1 MTKAIKVFKNKPII
15 PLGFFL
21 AVTVVLIVVSFAVL
35 NIPIVAICSI
45 AILEVLLSA
54 LLNRIPLWVQGLL
67 VVAQIAAGFIF
78 GRAVFMVLM
87 AIVYVLAVAFLYLW
101 TSEEA

>member
-54 LLNRIPLWVQGLL
+54 LLNRIPLWVHGL
-67 VVAQIAAGFIF
+67 
-78 GRAVFMVLM
+78 LM

>member
-15 PLGFFL
+15 PLGIFL

-35 NIPIVAICSI
+35 NIPIVAIW
-45 AILEVLLSA
+45 
-54 LLNRIPLWVQGLL
+54 IPLWVHGLL
-67 VVAQIAAGFIF
+67 VIAQIAAGFIF

>member
-54 LLNRIPLWVQGLL
+54 LLNRIPLWVHGLL
-67 VVAQIAAGFIF
+67 VIAQIAAGFNLWQSRFYGTHGNRICTGSGIF
-78 GRAVFMVLM
+78 ISLD
-87 AIVYVLAVAFLYLW
+87 I
-101 TSEEA
+101 

>member
-35 NIPIVAICSI
+35 NIPHCGNLFDRH
-45 AILEVLLSA
+45 LEVLLSA
-54 LLNRIPLWVQGLL
+54 L
-67 VVAQIAAGFIF
+67 
-78 GRAVFMVLM
+78 
-87 AIVYVLAVAFLYLW
+87 
-101 TSEEA
+101 